1 MAKRIIAEIK
11 LQIPAAQANPAP
23 PVGPALGQRGVNI
36 MEFCKAFNARTQDG
50 NGILTPVIITVY
62 SDKSFSFVTKTPPAS
77 TLLKMAAK
85 VNKGSGVPNKD
96 KVGRVSKQQVRG
108 IAETKMNDL
117 NAASIEAAIRIIEG
131 TARSMGIEV
140 Q

>member
-1 MAKRIIAEIK
+1 MAKKVAAEIK
-11 LQIPAAQANPAP
+11 LQIPAGQANPAP

-36 MEFCKAFNARTQDG
+36 MEFCKAFNARTKDG
-50 NGILTPVIITVY
+50 NGILTPVIITVFA
-62 SDKSFSFVTKTPPAS
+62 DKSFRFVTKTPPAS

-96 KVGRVSKQQVRG
+96 KVGRISKQQARE
-108 IAETKMNDL
+108 IAEKKMNDL
-117 NAASIEAAIRIIEG
+117 NAGSIEAAIRIIEG

-140 Q
+140 H